1 MIGNLFKIKENT
13 RFKPSYLILV
23 LALAFQ
29 TEQGFAQEASPSI
42 YGLVPAS
49 SGEGISLKL
58 SPPPNIPSIDLTAP
72 SSDVWSSIRN
82 GFAIPDL
89 YNSEVQ
95 EQERLLMKNPL
106 MVNTMLVRSRPF
118 IYFIASEC
126 AKRNL
131 PAELALLP
139 FVESQFNPNARSPAS
154 AEGLWQ
160 FIPSTGRQ
168 FELKTNRYVD
178 ERRDV
183 LASTRAALDYLS
195 YLYDMLGDWQLALA
209 SYNWGEGSVLK
220 AIKRAEG
227 RGRDPVFNNLT
238 LPNETRQ
245 YVPKLQALKNLIN
258 DPERFNITLPDVPNK
273 PYFTEI
279 QHNGDLDLR
288 EIARAAD
295 IDLESI
301 KKLNSSANNAVMYAS
316 QGNTTLLV
324 PIFHEDKVKETLEN
338 YEGLKLPPPASITRL
353 SAQTSTKRYTV
364 RKGDTLIEI
373 AQKFETTVDN
383 LLHINGFS
391 RKTTIK
397 PGMALR
403 VTNPEPRKES
413 QKRGIRRTP

>member
-1 MIGNLFKIKENT
+1 LICNLFKAKEII
-13 RFKPSYLILV
+13 RFKQGGW
-23 LALAFQ
+23 ALAFALALQ
-29 TEQGFAQEASPSI
+29 TPQGFAQEAPSL
-42 YGLVPAS
+42 YGLVPPSA
-49 SGEGISLKL
+49 GDGIALKL
-58 SPPPNIPSIDLTAP
+58 SPPPYIPPIDLTAP

-89 YNSEVQ
+89 NNNEVQ

-118 IYFIASEC
+118 IYFIANEC

-195 YLYDMLGDWQLALA
+195 YLYDMLGDWHLALA

-220 AIKRAEG
+220 AIKKTES
-227 RGRDPVFNNLT
+227 RGKDPVFSNLT

-258 DPERFNITLPDVPNK
+258 DPERFNITLPDIPNK

-324 PIFHEDKVKETLEN
+324 PVFHEDKVKETLEN

-353 SAQTSTKRYTV
+353 SAQSNTKQYTV
-364 RKGDTLIEI
+364 RNGDTLIEI
-373 AQKFETTVDN
+373 AQRFQTSVET
-383 LLHINGFS
+383 LIRLNGFS
-391 RKTTIK
+391 RKTRLK
-397 PGMALR
+397 PGMSLR
-403 VTNPEPRKES
+403 VISPEPKA
-413 QKRGIRRTP
+413 KRLK